1 MDNLVNVHQLTDYQS
16 KLKTIQ
22 QTSGLVNSNS
32 EQINASKF
40 SDVLSQAVENLN
52 SNMAVVDQDTNNV
65 ITGKETDLGSVMT
78 RMTEA
83 QLTLQ
88 TAVQIRNK
96 CLEAYNDLKNM
107 QF

>member
-1 MDNLVNVHQLTDYQS
+1 MNHLAGINQLTDYQTRLQALQPT
-16 KLKTIQ
+16 KMHANEGITA
-22 QTSGLVNSNS
+22 TNGT
-32 EQINASKF
+32 KF
-40 SDVLSQAVENLN
+40 SDVLSQAVDNLN
-52 SNMAVVDQDTNNV
+52 ANNAVVNQDTQN
-65 ITGKETDLGSVMT
+65 IISGKEKDLGSVMT

-96 CLEAYNDLKNM
+96 ALETYNDLKNM

>member
-1 MDNLVNVHQLTDYQS
+1 MNT
-16 KLKTIQ
+16 
-22 QTSGLVNSNS
+22 
-32 EQINASKF
+32 
-40 SDVLSQAVENLN
+40 LN
-52 SNMAVVDQDTNNV
+52 QNISVIDQDTKN
-65 ITGKETDLGSVMT
+65 IISGKETDLGSVMT

-83 QLTLQ
+83 QLTVQ

>member
-1 MDNLVNVHQLTDYQS
+1 MDTLSGVNQLLDYQS
-16 KLKTIQ
+16 NIQTIQ
-22 QTSGLVNSNS
+22 QIQGIKNTSVPEIDGN
-32 EQINASKF
+32 KF
-40 SDVLSQAVENLN
+40 SDVLSQVMGNLN
-52 SNMAVVDQDTNNV
+52 SNMDVISQDTQN
-65 ITGKETDLGSVMT
+65 IILGKETDLGSVMT

>member
-1 MDNLVNVHQLTDYQS
+1 MPEISTINQNYQS
-16 KLKTIQ
+16 IINQLNKPMNSDTSTSSTDSFSTI
-22 QTSGLVNSNS
+22 
-32 EQINASKF
+32 
-40 SDVLSQAVENLN
+40 LSQTMNTLN
-52 SNMAVVDQDTNNV
+52 QNISVIDQDTKN
-65 ITGKETDLGSVMT
+65 IISGKETDLGSVMT

-83 QLTLQ
+83 QLTVQ

>member
-1 MDNLVNVHQLTDYQS
+1 MPEISTINQNYQAIINQLNQPMNTES
-16 KLKTIQ
+16 TPSSSSTESFSTI
-22 QTSGLVNSNS
+22 
-32 EQINASKF
+32 
-40 SDVLSQAVENLN
+40 LSQAMNTLN
-52 SNMAVVDQDTNNV
+52 QNMSVIDQDTQN
-65 ITGKETDLGSVMT
+65 IILGKETDLGSVMT

-83 QLTLQ
+83 QLTVQ